1 MNRAVETIRQA
12 EGEDQVRY
20 GKEDRNEQS
29 SRDNQTGGGQRCVA
43 NDDLKRQSARN
54 RNKRTKCLS

>member
-20 GKEDRNEQS
+20 GKGDGNEQS
-29 SRDNQTGGGQRCVA
+29 SRDNQTGGRRRSSTVW
-43 NDDLKRQSARN
+43 
-54 RNKRTKCLS
+54 

>member
-20 GKEDRNEQS
+20 GKEDGNEQS
-29 SRDNQTGGGQRCVA
+29 SRDNQTGGGRRSSTVW
-43 NDDLKRQSARN
+43 
-54 RNKRTKCLS
+54 

>member
-20 GKEDRNEQS
+20 GKEDGNETEQ
-29 SRDNQTGGGQRCVA
+29 
-43 NDDLKRQSARN
+43 
-54 RNKRTKCLS
+54 